1 MRLYKYQT
9 LGNSYLVCDPA
20 HGAGDQAV
28 DSAFLKWVTRMCD
41 VHFGIGSNG
50 LLLGPSCAPDGSLE
64 FQIINSDGSFAEFS
78 GNGARIFARYLID
91 ADYVTAASS
100 FSFFARS
107 RDGGRIRV
115 NARLVADDPLALVT
129 DLNVT
134 PLFGAAAVGA
144 SSNAVAVA
152 GDRFTVV
159 AIEAL
164 ATRMGLPAGS
174 WADSSPLSIGNP
186 HCVTFVTKA
195 SLLPPFDLLQRFSS
209 DLAEIANNPAG
220 RPLAIFREGC
230 NLQWVFV
237 EARDRILL
245 RIVERGEGPT
255 LASGTSASAAIIAAW
270 RRGLVD
276 KKVDVI
282 MPGGTVSAEVNASS
296 DRIASVTLTARAVRI
311 AEIHTDF

>member
-1 MRLYKYQT
+1 MKLYKYQT

-20 HGAGDQAV
+20 HGVGDQAV
-28 DSAFLKWVTRMCD
+28 DAAYLHWVTRMCD

-50 LLLGPSCAPDGSLE
+50 LLLGPSRAPDGSLE

-78 GNGARIFARYLID
+78 GNGARIFAQYLID
-91 ADYVTAASS
+91 ADYVKAASP
-100 FSFFARS
+100 FSFFALS
-107 RDGGRIRV
+107 RGGGRIRV
-115 NARLVADDPLALVT
+115 DARSAANDPSALVT
-129 DLNVT
+129 DLNLA

-144 SSNAVAVA
+144 SSNAVTST
-152 GDRFTVV
+152 GDRLTVP

-186 HCVTFVTKA
+186 HCVTFVAEA
-195 SLLPPFDLLQRFSS
+195 SLLPPLDLLRRFSS
-209 DLAEIANNPAG
+209 DLADIANNPAG

-230 NLQWVFV
+230 NLQWAFV
-237 EARDRILL
+237 EARGRILL

-255 LASGTSASAAIIAAW
+255 LASGSSASAATIAAW

-276 KKVDVI
+276 KKVDVV
-282 MPGGTVSAEVNASS
+282 MPGGILSVGINATG
-296 DRIASVTLTARAVRI
+296 DRITSVTLTARAVRI
-311 AEIHTDF
+311 AEIHTNS